1 MAEVEEMAREFEELP
16 SGSPPP
22 PYVERNDETLSGRV
36 AIPPTYTAPSLGLT
50 STEPQLNRRDIAPP
64 DYSTLMQV
72 VAAISCWF
80 CICTLPCA
88 IAAMALEKKVCM
100 SRMQV
105 LLPYTRQA
113 D

>member
-16 SGSPPP
+16 SVSPPP
-22 PYVERNDETLSGRV
+22 PYVERNDETLSVSGRV
-36 AIPPTYTAPSLGLT
+36 ATPPTYTAPSLGQ
-50 STEPQLNRRDIAPP
+50 TEPQLYSRDIAPP

-88 IAAMALEKKVCM
+88 IAAMALEITYAGITTLHQT
-100 SRMQV
+100 S
-105 LLPYTRQA
+105 
-113 D
+113 

>member
-1 MAEVEEMAREFEELP
+1 MAEVEECREFEELP
-16 SGSPPP
+16 SVSPPP

-50 STEPQLNRRDIAPP
+50 EPQVYHRNIVAPP
-64 DYSTLMQV
+64 DYSVLMQI
-72 VAAISCWF
+72 VAVLSGWF

-88 IAAMALEKKVCM
+88 IAAMVLEKKVCM

-105 LLPYTRQA
+105 VLPYTRQA